1 VVIKLLIKRLFFE
14 LKSEKNR
21 EARSSEGMRGL
32 KTSFTNNFITTL
44 LG

>member
-1 VVIKLLIKRLFFE
+1 MVTKLLIKGLFFE

-21 EARSSEGMRGL
+21 EARSSKEMQGL
-32 KTSFTNNFITTL
+32 KTRFTNNFITML